1 LLTRPAPPMVYI
13 PATQKGDMLSS
24 STAWVVRTVGRID
37 IMPSLRRALAEL
49 NPEQRVPEMR
59 SMREVIAASIAGQSF
74 ISLLLGVFA
83 GVALVLAA
91 VGIYGVLSLVV
102 AQRTHEIGIR
112 MSLGAERRQV
122 LKLFVGQGL
131 MLALAGAGIGV
142 VIALG
147 LSRFLSSVLYQIR
160 PTNFLP
166 YLVAATVSIVMA
178 LLASYLPARRASRV
192 DPMVALR
199 YE

>member
-1 LLTRPAPPMVYI
+1 
-13 PATQKGDMLSS
+13 
-24 STAWVVRTVGRID
+24 
-37 IMPSLRRALAEL
+37 
-49 NPEQRVPEMR
+49 
-59 SMREVIAASIAGQSF
+59 
-74 ISLLLGVFA
+74 
-83 GVALVLAA
+83 
-91 VGIYGVLSLVV
+91 
-102 AQRTHEIGIR
+102 

-166 YLVAATVSIVMA
+166 YVVAATVSIVMA

>member
-1 LLTRPAPPMVYI
+1 
-13 PATQKGDMLSS
+13 
-24 STAWVVRTVGRID
+24 
-37 IMPSLRRALAEL
+37 LRRALAEL
-49 NPEQRVPEMR
+49 NPEQRVTEMR

-166 YLVAATVSIVMA
+166 YVVAATVSIVMA

>member
-1 LLTRPAPPMVYI
+1 M
-13 PATQKGDMLSS
+13 
-24 STAWVVRTVGRID
+24 
-37 IMPSLRRALAEL
+37 RRALAEL
-49 NPEQRVPEMR
+49 NPEQRVTEMR

-166 YLVAATVSIVMA
+166 YVVAATVSIVMA

>member
-1 LLTRPAPPMVYI
+1 
-13 PATQKGDMLSS
+13 
-24 STAWVVRTVGRID
+24 
-37 IMPSLRRALAEL
+37 
-49 NPEQRVPEMR
+49 MR

-166 YLVAATVSIVMA
+166 YVVAATVSIVMA